1 MCGFGCLPFSYT
13 LATSAAAVPFVGDKE
28 KCAPETGC
36 LACDPIAFEEH
47 PRLDEFEAMARK
59 VHIVHA
65 RSSFV
70 ISPSDSVIAAF
81 Y

>member
-1 MCGFGCLPFSYT
+1 LWGIKRS
-13 LATSAAAVPFVGDKE
+13 
-28 KCAPETGC
+28 APETRC

-65 RSSFV
+65 RSSLV
-70 ISPSDSVIAAF
+70 ISLSDSVIAAF